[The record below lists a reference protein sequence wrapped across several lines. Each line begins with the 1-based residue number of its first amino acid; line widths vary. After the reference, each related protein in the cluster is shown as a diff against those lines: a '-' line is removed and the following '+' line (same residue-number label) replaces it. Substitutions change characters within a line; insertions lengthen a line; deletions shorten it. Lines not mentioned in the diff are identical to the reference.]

1 VNVLREAT
9 TSSTVVS
16 LMARAMIIG
25 LDFLAIAR
33 PHTR

>member
-1 VNVLREAT
+1 MNVLREAT

-16 LMARAMIIG
+16 LMARAMIIC

-33 PHTR
+33 PQMR